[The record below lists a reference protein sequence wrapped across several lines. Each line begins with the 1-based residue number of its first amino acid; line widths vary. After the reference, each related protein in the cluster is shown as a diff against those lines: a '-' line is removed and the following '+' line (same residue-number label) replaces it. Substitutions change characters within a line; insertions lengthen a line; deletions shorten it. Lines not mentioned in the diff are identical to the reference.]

1 MVASLVSIILGP
13 KSFGFGRRFV
23 LLCLTLFLTG
33 CSSKQVIV
41 EGNFPEPLLD
51 PLPITMGV
59 IYPPAFA
66 QHEFFDEAKGRA
78 DSDWLVRT
86 GEAQVAFW
94 DILLGG
100 LFQEVVHI
108 DSWEAAQAKG
118 GRIDGVLIPSIAELQ
133 YTVPTH
139 TNVKVYEIW
148 MRYEFCLVDIAAIHQ
163 QDDGALSFNPD
174 DRLAE
179 WPITAYGKT
188 PTAFLQSDEEAVNLA
203 AVVAL
208 RDAGAHFITTFGRT
222 PGVDAWLDGLSPR
235 QGSGETVSGQTTLTT
250 PNPTTKAT
258 LSTIPEAAGASPNET
273 IEQGA
278 LRDGAPAPT
287 ASEAI
292 DSAALSAPEGGNAP
306 ATQDPIDGSNAV
318 AEQASSAVQL
328 EPVGSTSEAAGSTE
342 QGGTR

>member
-1 MVASLVSIILGP
+1 MILGP
-13 KSFGFGRRFV
+13 DSIGWERRV
-23 LLCLTLFLTG
+23 ALLCLTLFLAG

-41 EGNFPEPLLD
+41 EGNFPQPLLD

-78 DSDWLVRT
+78 DSDWLVKT

-108 DSWEAAQAKG
+108 DSWATAQAEG
-118 GRIDGVLIPSIAELQ
+118 GRLDGVLIPSIAELQ

-148 MRYEFCLVDIAAIHQ
+148 MRYEFRLVDIAAIHQ
-163 QDDGALSFNPD
+163 QEDGALSFNPED
-174 DRLAE
+174 HLAQ

-222 PGVDAWLDGLSPR
+222 PGVAAWLDGLSPR
-235 QGSGETVSGQTTLTT
+235 QGSSETVPIEAPPAT
-250 PNPTTKAT
+250 PNPT
-258 LSTIPEAAGASPNET
+258 AGAVPSTGADET
-273 IEQGA
+273 SEQAA
-278 LRDGAPAPT
+278 LQDSASAPA
-287 ASEAI
+287 ASVAI
-292 DSAALSAPEGGNAP
+292 DSASMPAPHSADAP
-306 ATQDPIDGSNAV
+306 ATNEPADSVNAV
-318 AEQASSAVQL
+318 AEQASSTVQG
-328 EPVGSTSEAAGSTE
+328 EPAGATTEAAGFNE

>member
-1 MVASLVSIILGP
+1 
-13 KSFGFGRRFV
+13 
-23 LLCLTLFLTG
+23 
-33 CSSKQVIV
+33 VIV

-78 DSDWLVRT
+78 DSDWLVKT

-108 DSWEAAQAKG
+108 DSWETVQSEG
-118 GRIDGVLIPSIAELQ
+118 DRIDGVLIPSIAELQ

-139 TNVKVYEIW
+139 TNVKIYEIW
-148 MRYEFCLVDIAAIHQ
+148 MRYEFRLADIAAIHQ
-163 QDDGALSFNPD
+163 QDDGALSFKPD
-174 DRLAE
+174 DRLAQ

-222 PGVDAWLDGLSPR
+222 PEVAAWLDELSP
-235 QGSGETVSGQTTLTT
+235 QQASGETVSNE
-250 PNPTTKAT
+250 PASAISNPT
-258 LSTIPEAAGASPNET
+258 AGAASGTGADET
-273 IEQGA
+273 LEQAA
-278 LRDGAPAPT
+278 LQDSASAPA
-287 ASEAI
+287 ANVAI
-292 DSAALSAPEGGNAP
+292 DSASMSAPNSADAPNNTDPTDGG
-306 ATQDPIDGSNAV
+306 NAV
-318 AEQASSAVQL
+318 AEQTVSAVPL
-328 EPVGSTSEAAGSTE
+328 DSATAASETAESSELGDA
-342 QGGTR
+342 R

>member
-1 MVASLVSIILGP
+1 MA
-13 KSFGFGRRFV
+13 
-23 LLCLTLFLTG
+23 G

-78 DSDWLVRT
+78 DSDWLVKT

-94 DILLGG
+94 DILLGS

-108 DSWEAAQAKG
+108 NSWETVQSEG
-118 GRIDGVLIPSIAELQ
+118 DRIDGVLIPSIAELQ

-139 TNVKVYEIW
+139 TNVKIYEIW
-148 MRYEFCLVDIAAIHQ
+148 MRYEFRLADIAAIHQ
-163 QDDGALSFNPD
+163 QDDGALSFKPD
-174 DRLAE
+174 DRLAQ

-222 PGVDAWLDGLSPR
+222 PEVAAWLDGLSPR
-235 QGSGETVSGQTTLTT
+235 QASGETVPIEPASAT
-250 PNPTTKAT
+250 PIPT
-258 LSTIPEAAGASPNET
+258 AGAAPGT
-273 IEQGA
+273 VADKTREQSA
-278 LRDGAPAPT
+278 LQDSAPAPST
-287 ASEAI
+287 SAAI
-292 DSAALSAPEGGNAP
+292 DSASMPAPKSADAL
-306 ATQDPIDGSNAV
+306 TTDHQTDGSNAV
-318 AEQASSAVQL
+318 AEQTVSAVPPDSATAAA
-328 EPVGSTSEAAGSTE
+328 ETAGSSE
-342 QGGTR
+342 PGGTR